1 MLQRSHNGGTNGV
14 SPLATAQMKASPE
27 EQSAP
32 FEYGMGTQVMLSSV
46 QTPARELLIAQAR
59 RELTEE
65 EVEELT
71 VAIENVSQQHYA
83 CISLLTIFCI

>member
-1 MLQRSHNGGTNGV
+1 M
-14 SPLATAQMKASPE
+14 
-27 EQSAP
+27 
-32 FEYGMGTQVMLSSV
+32 